1 MKSRYDVLV
10 IGGGPGG
17 AVAARTTAEA
27 GLSTCLLEKRPA
39 IGTPI
44 RCAEGIGREVL
55 AEFIAPDPSW
65 ISAEITRA
73 QIVAPDGTG
82 MLLDPRLAGDKVGY
96 VLERKLFDRAL
107 VGQAAAAGAEI
118 AVKTMAV
125 APVMNGGSVCGATI
139 DRTGSA
145 VRADI
150 VIAADGVESRFA
162 RQCGIDTSVPPSEM
176 MSSAQYLMTGIEI
189 DPGTTVF
196 ALGNAIAPKGYL
208 WVFPKGDRTANVG
221 VGIAGT
227 ASGPGHRARDYLDA
241 FVRRRFPDGRA
252 IEFSTGGVPVCRPLA
267 STVMDGLMIV
277 GDAARVVNPITGGGI
292 HHAMHT
298 GRLAGEVAVKSSA
311 CGDSSTT
318 VLNDYD
324 ARWRSSSL
332 GTTLERNYRLKEY
345 FVTLS
350 DDLLNRLIRSASTIR
365 LEEFGML
372 QLVKALMLKNP
383 RFLGDR
389 AILKLFSG

>member
-1 MKSRYDVLV
+1 MKRRYDVLV

-17 AVAARTTAEA
+17 AVAARTAAEA
-27 GLSTCLLEKRPA
+27 GLSACLLEKRPA
-39 IGTPI
+39 IGSPV
-44 RCAEGIGREVL
+44 RCAEGIGREAL

-65 ISAEITRA
+65 ISAEIARA
-73 QIVAPDGTG
+73 EIVAPDGSEMT
-82 MLLDPRLAGDKVGY
+82 LDASTAKDKVGY
-96 VLERKLFDRAL
+96 VLERKLFDRVL

-125 APVMNGGSVCGATI
+125 APVMDGGRVCGTTV
-139 DRTGSA
+139 DRAGSA

-162 RQCGIDTSVPPSEM
+162 RMCGIDTMVPRSEM
-176 MSSAQYLMTGIEI
+176 MSAAQYLMTGIEI
-189 DPGTTVF
+189 EPGTSVF
-196 ALGNAIAPKGYL
+196 ALGNSVAPKGYL

-221 VGIAGT
+221 VGISGA
-227 ASGPGHRARDYLDA
+227 ASGPGHRAKDYLDA
-241 FVRRRFPDGRA
+241 FVRRRFSDGRA

-267 STVMDGLMIV
+267 STVTDGLMIV

-292 HHAMHT
+292 HHAMYT

-311 CGDSSTT
+311 CGDSSAT
-318 VLNDYD
+318 VLDDYD
-324 ARWRSSSL
+324 RRWRSSSF
-332 GTTLERNYRLKEY
+332 GTALERNYRLKEY

-350 DDLLNRLIRSASTIR
+350 DDVLNRLVRSAASIR

-372 QLVKALMLKNP
+372 QLVKALLLKNP
-383 RFLGDR
+383 AVLGDR
-389 AILKLFSG
+389 AVLKLFSG